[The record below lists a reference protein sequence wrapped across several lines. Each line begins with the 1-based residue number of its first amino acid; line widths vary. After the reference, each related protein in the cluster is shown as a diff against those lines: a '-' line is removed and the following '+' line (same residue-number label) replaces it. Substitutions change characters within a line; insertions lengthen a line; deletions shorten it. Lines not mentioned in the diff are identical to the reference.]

1 MDRLPAYSPAGA
13 VGAAPLGLPCPPLSL
28 GFVLR
33 EIAGIVTEL
42 LVAWVFVGAV
52 TRPYT
57 VADIWQGILHFG
69 KLLFL
74 CLSSYDASVV
84 RHPPALMKDVPP
96 SQRGDRV
103 SGMSA
108 GWRHNA
114 TTPHFEVLAVV
125 RSRLSSLLTAQGGD
139 SVGLWQP
146 PFRGAWFEVRD
157 PLLHTINGESYTLLT
172 AVCAAARGER
182 REKKNHRKVRKWCSR
197 TWLIASAISSDSVP
211 GSTVCI
217 S

>member
-1 MDRLPAYSPAGA
+1 MARYSPFWKITF
-13 VGAAPLGLPCPPLSL
+13 
-28 GFVLR
+28 FVPVQLR
-33 EIAGIVTEL
+33 
-42 LVAWVFVGAV
+42 
-52 TRPYT
+52 
-57 VADIWQGILHFG
+57 
-69 KLLFL
+69 
-74 CLSSYDASVV
+74 CLSGP
-84 RHPPALMKDVPP
+84 PPACPNEGCP
-96 SQRGDRV
+96 SKSAGDRV
-103 SGMSA
+103 SGVSA
-108 GWRHNA
+108 GCRGLA
-114 TTPHFEVLAVV
+114 TTPHFEVLAVAQ
-125 RSRLSSLLTAQGGD
+125 SRLSTLLSAQGGD
-139 SVGLWQP
+139 SVGLRQP